1 MEHNKNNTPTILVV
15 FGATGDLMRKK
26 IIPALF
32 HLFEKG
38 ELPKFFRIVGF
49 ARRVITDA
57 EFRKSIKEILRE
69 HENIKGTNEEIIES
83 FIGLFSYHTGVFD
96 DISDYRS
103 LLKTLEKI
111 DGVWGVCANKL
122 FYLAASPQFYEF
134 IFKHLA
140 SSGLTKPCGS
150 EEGWTRVIVEK
161 PFGKDL
167 ETANALEK
175 LLSKLFQEIQIYR
188 IDHYLAKEMLQ
199 NILTFRFSNN
209 LFEQSWNNNFIEKIE
224 IRLWEKL
231 GVEQRGSFYDGI
243 GALRDVGQNHLL
255 QMLALATMEHP
266 VNFSAG
272 SIRSR
277 REEILK
283 TLISPRG
290 EELTKTSFRAQYD
303 GYRKIPG
310 VAKDSKTET
319 YFKTRAYLSAP
330 KWRGV
335 PIILESGKRLKE
347 QRKEIVIIFRH
358 PTPCL
363 CPHGQEHYKN
373 KVIIRLEPKEQI
385 IVQFW
390 SKKPGFAFEIEERDF
405 TFLLREADTRTQYT
419 EEYEKLLLDC
429 IAGNQTLFVSS
440 AEVQAMWRF
449 IDPIIR
455 LWHANAVPL
464 KLYKPDTDEPMRASR
479 YIEEP
484 GVFVAASLKKEIGF
498 VGLGKMGGNLARR
511 LMENGWKVH
520 GFNKASEATKGL
532 ERDGLSGSYSLKELA
547 EKLPRP
553 RTLWLMVPHKAVD
566 EVIFDKDGLIHFLD
580 KGDIVVDGGN
590 SFYKD
595 SIVRYKQLKKKGIHF
610 MDAGVS
616 GGPKGALE
624 GASIMVGGDKD
635 IFEKLKPLF
644 SDLAVKDGYQFF
656 DGAGMGHFVKM
667 VHNGIEYGMM
677 QSLAEGFAVMKNYS
691 SNLDLKRVAD
701 VYNHR
706 SVIESRLVG
715 WLKDA
720 FDKYGKDL
728 GGVSGSVSHT
738 GEGEWTVKT
747 AEELKV
753 QTAVIKNSLDFRVAS
768 AKKPSYAGKILSAL
782 REQFGGH
789 NAHK

>member
-1 MEHNKNNTPTILVV
+1 MVV

-32 HLFEKG
+32 HVFEKG
-38 ELPKFFRIVGF
+38 ELPKFFRVVGF
-49 ARRVITDA
+49 ARRVITDV
-57 EFRKSIKEILRE
+57 EFRRSIKEILQE
-69 HENIKGTNEEIIES
+69 HENIQGINKEIIES

-96 DISDYRS
+96 NISDYRS

-111 DGVWGVCANKL
+111 DEVWGVCANKL
-122 FYLAASPQFYEF
+122 FYLAAPPQFYEF
-134 IFKHLA
+134 IFNHLA
-140 SSGLTKPCGS
+140 SSGLTKSCS
-150 EEGWTRVIVEK
+150 LEEGWTRVLVEK
-161 PFGKDL
+161 PFGKDS

-175 LLSKLFQEIQIYR
+175 LLSTLFQETQIYR

-231 GVEQRGSFYDGI
+231 GVENRGSFYDGI
-243 GALRDVGQNHLL
+243 GALRDIGQNHLL

-266 VNFSAG
+266 ANFSAS

-283 TLISPRG
+283 TLVPPQG
-290 EELTKTSFRAQYD
+290 EGLTKTSFRAQYD

-310 VAKDSKTET
+310 IAKDSKTET

-330 KWRGV
+330 KWCGV

-347 QRKEIVIIFRH
+347 QKKEIVITFRH

-390 SKKPGFAFEIEERDF
+390 SKKPSLAFEIEERDF

-455 LWHANAVPL
+455 SWHANAVPL

-479 YIEEP
+479 YLEEP
-484 GVFVAASLKKEIGF
+484 GVSGTKFKKEIGF

-511 LMENGWKVH
+511 LMERGWKVH
-520 GFNKASEATKGL
+520 GFNKAPEATRSL
-532 ERDGLSGSYSLKELA
+532 EQGGLSGAYSLKELA

-553 RTLWLMVPHKAVD
+553 RTLWLMVPAGKPVD
-566 EVIFDKDGLIHFLD
+566 EVVFGKDGLIHFLH

-595 SIVRYKQLKKKGIHF
+595 SIARYKQLKKQGVYF
-610 MDAGVS
+610 VDAGVS
-616 GGPKGALE
+616 GGPRGALA

-635 IFEKLKPLF
+635 VFEKLKPLF
-644 SDLAVKDGYQFF
+644 SDLAVQDGYQFF
-656 DGAGMGHFVKM
+656 NGAGMGHFVKM

-677 QSLAEGFAVMKNYS
+677 QSLAEGFAVMRNYS
-691 SNLDLKRVAD
+691 SKLDLRRVAD

-720 FDKYGKDL
+720 FDKYGTDL

-747 AEELKV
+747 AKELKV
-753 QTAVIKNSLDFRVAS
+753 STPVIKNSLDFRVAS
-768 AKKPSYAGKILSAL
+768 AQKPSYAGKVLSAL

-789 NAHK
+789 NISKK